1 MTAAASASQSSAS
14 QSGAS
19 QLRAS
24 QSRASQFGRVMR
36 AASLALGYPDGEWR
50 QSLPLLHAA
59 ADTVTGPPAG
69 HLRSF
74 LGVAGASGADELQ
87 QAYVDTFDLHRRC
100 CPYLT
105 YYSHGDT
112 RKRGMAL
119 LQFTAAYRAAGFELV
134 SGELPDHIAVLCEFS
149 AAEPDRG
156 CALFRQHRAG
166 LELLRAALDEA
177 GSPWLHVV
185 DAIRAVLPGA
195 APRDLRRALHLART
209 GPPAEEVGLEPFA
222 PPEYMGGR
230 R

>member
-1 MTAAASASQSSAS
+1 MSAAT
-14 QSGAS
+14 G
-19 QLRAS
+19 
-24 QSRASQFGRVMR
+24 ASQFGRVMR
-36 AASLALGYPDGEWR
+36 AASLALGYPDSEWR

-59 ADTVTGPPAG
+59 ADAIPGPPGG

-74 LGVAGASGADELQ
+74 LRIAAACDAGDLQ
-87 QAYVDTFDLHRRC
+87 QAYVDTFDLRRRC

-119 LQFTAAYRAAGFELV
+119 LRFTAAYRAAGFELV
-134 SGELPDHIAVLCEFS
+134 QGAGEVGGGELPDHIAVLCEFS

-156 CALFRQHRAG
+156 RALFRQHRAG
-166 LELLRAALDEA
+166 VELLRTALDEA

-195 APRDLRRALHLART
+195 APRDLRRAMHLART